1 MSARFQVLFH
11 SPPGVLFTIPSRY
24 SSAIGHREVFRRPSG
39 LGRFTQDSTGP
50 VLLGA
55 APAQPAGFRL
65 RGCHPLRPPV
75 PGGSA
80 TRPVQC
86 TAPRRGG
93 DGKNAP
99 RQHRARNPRRV
110 IARARFNHHPL
121 PLATTHGISTPAG
134 TEMFHFPASPPAP
147 YDIQTRVTP
156 HNGRRVPP
164 FGNPRI
170 TARKPAPRGI
180 SQATASF
187 IGPRCQGIHRT
198 LIKTNNTQNNTTHGA
213 QRARPPRDHDAPTA
227 PGHDDH
233 RATAAHQRRAPQP
246 ARAAR
251 RTKQKNKQ
259 TGDQQHN
266 SRYRGRPQMLASTM
280 QFTTNPPTTPDP
292 PEQGRARGPGH
303 QGAPPQNP
311 TACHAP
317 HTPTPAR
324 RRPPTG
330 PARGGNTREDEG
342 GGPGPPPHGGEPAPP
357 VPAAINEPLRKEVIQ
372 PHLPVRLPCYDFVP
386 ITGPAFDRSPWG
398 HGLRASPTFMT

>member
-11 SPPGVLFTIPSRY
+11 SPPGGLFTIPSRY

-65 RGCHPLRPPV
+65 RGCHPLRPPI
-75 PGGSA
+75 PGDSA

-99 RQHRARNPRRV
+99 QTTPRPQPPPG

-198 LIKTNNTQNNTTHGA
+198 LIKTNNTQQHNTRRT
-213 QRARPPRDHDAPTA
+213 RD
-227 PGHDDH
+227 
-233 RATAAHQRRAPQP
+233 AHHTG
-246 ARAAR
+246 AR
-251 RTKQKNKQ
+251 RTTNQTRKQ
-259 TGDQQHN
+259 TN
-266 SRYRGRPQMLASTM
+266 GRPAA
-280 QFTTNPPTTPDP
+280 QFTIPRPPADARVHYAVHNQPAHNPRPHPSRRGPRGPDTRAHRPRTRQHATPPTP
-292 PEQGRARGPGH
+292 PPRQAE
-303 QGAPPQNP
+303 
-311 TACHAP
+311 T
-317 HTPTPAR
+317 
-324 RRPPTG
+324 PTG
-330 PARGGNTREDEG
+330 PAHDGKQEIRRG
-342 GGPGPPPHGGEPAPP
+342 GGPRAPPHGGEPAPP
-357 VPAAINEPLRKEVIQ
+357 APAAINEPLRKEVIQ

>member
-198 LIKTNNTQNNTTHGA
+198 LIKTNNTQQHNTRRT
-213 QRARPPRDHDAPTA
+213 RD
-227 PGHDDH
+227 
-233 RATAAHQRRAPQP
+233 AHHTG
-246 ARAAR
+246 AR
-251 RTKQKNKQ
+251 RTTNQTRKQ
-259 TGDQQHN
+259 TN
-266 SRYRGRPQMLASTM
+266 GRPAA
-280 QFTTNPPTTPDP
+280 QFTIPRPPADARVHYAVHNQPAHNPRPHPSRRGPRGPDTRAHRPRTRQHATPPTP
-292 PEQGRARGPGH
+292 PA
-303 QGAPPQNP
+303 
-311 TACHAP
+311 
-317 HTPTPAR
+317 PAR
-324 RRPPTG
+324 RRPRRAPH
-330 PARGGNTREDEG
+330 AAEITREDQG
-342 GGPGPPPHGGEPAPP
+342 GGPGP
-357 VPAAINEPLRKEVIQ
+357 R
-372 PHLPVRLPCYDFVP
+372 
-386 ITGPAFDRSPWG
+386 
-398 HGLRASPTFMT
+398 PTAENPRPQRPRPKRTP

>member
-65 RGCHPLRPPV
+65 RGCHPLRPPI
-75 PGGSA
+75 PGDSA

-147 YDIQTRVTP
+147 YELQTRVTP

-198 LIKTNNTQNNTTHGA
+198 LIKTNNTQHNTRRT
-213 QRARPPRDHDAPTA
+213 RD
-227 PGHDDH
+227 
-233 RATAAHQRRAPQP
+233 AHHTG
-246 ARAAR
+246 AR
-251 RTKQKNKQ
+251 RTTNQTRKQ
-259 TGDQQHN
+259 TN
-266 SRYRGRPQMLASTM
+266 GRPAA
-280 QFTTNPPTTPDP
+280 QFTIPRPPADARVHYAVHNQPAHNPRPHPSRRGPRGPDTRAHRPRTRQHATPPTPPPPPGGDPDGP
-292 PEQGRARGPGH
+292 PHTTESRRSEGGEDPGPR
-303 QGAPPQNP
+303 P
-311 TACHAP
+311 TAENP
-317 HTPTPAR
+317 RPQRPRPKRTP
-324 RRPPTG
+324 
-330 PARGGNTREDEG
+330 
-342 GGPGPPPHGGEPAPP
+342 
-357 VPAAINEPLRKEVIQ
+357 
-372 PHLPVRLPCYDFVP
+372 
-386 ITGPAFDRSPWG
+386 
-398 HGLRASPTFMT
+398 

>member
-198 LIKTNNTQNNTTHGA
+198 LIKTNNTQHNTRHAARQTA
-213 QRARPPRDHDAPTA
+213 ARPRRTNGARPRRSPRHCGAPTA
-227 PGHDDH
+227 RTRTG
-233 RATAAHQRRAPQP
+233 
-246 ARAAR
+246 AR
-251 RTKQKNKQ
+251 RTTNQTKKQTNGRPAAQFTIPRPPADARVHYAVHNQPAHNPRPPQKKTGEGPRGPDTRAHRPRTRQHATPPTPPPRQAETPDGPRARRKQK
-259 TGDQQHN
+259 
-266 SRYRGRPQMLASTM
+266 RG
-280 QFTTNPPTTPDP
+280 
-292 PEQGRARGPGH
+292 
-303 QGAPPQNP
+303 
-311 TACHAP
+311 
-317 HTPTPAR
+317 
-324 RRPPTG
+324 
-330 PARGGNTREDEG
+330 
-342 GGPGPPPHGGEPAPP
+342 
-357 VPAAINEPLRKEVIQ
+357 
-372 PHLPVRLPCYDFVP
+372 
-386 ITGPAFDRSPWG
+386 
-398 HGLRASPTFMT
+398 

>member
-65 RGCHPLRPPV
+65 RGCHPLRPPI
-75 PGGSA
+75 PGDSA

-99 RQHRARNPRRV
+99 QTTPRPQPPPG

-198 LIKTNNTQNNTTHGA
+198 LIKTNNTQHNTTHGA
-213 QRARPPRDHDAPTA
+213 
-227 PGHDDH
+227 
-233 RATAAHQRRAPQP
+233 RATRTTP

-251 RTKQKNKQ
+251 RTKQKTNKRA
-259 TGDQQHN
+259 TSSTIHDTAAARRC
-266 SRYRGRPQMLASTM
+266 SRPLCSSQPTRPQ
-280 QFTTNPPTTPDP
+280 PPTP
-292 PEQGRARGPGH
+292 PKQEGPKGPGH

-317 HTPTPAR
+317 HTPPRQAET
-324 RRPPTG
+324 PTG
-330 PARGGNTREDEG
+330 PRTRRKAGDQKG
-342 GGPGPPPHGGEPAPP
+342 GGPRAPPHGG
-357 VPAAINEPLRKEVIQ
+357 
-372 PHLPVRLPCYDFVP
+372 
-386 ITGPAFDRSPWG
+386 
-398 HGLRASPTFMT
+398 

>member
-1 MSARFQVLFH
+1 M
-11 SPPGVLFTIPSRY
+11 
-24 SSAIGHREVFRRPSG
+24 
-39 LGRFTQDSTGP
+39 
-50 VLLGA
+50 LLGA

-65 RGCHPLRPPV
+65 RGCHPLRPPI
-75 PGGSA
+75 PGDSA

-99 RQHRARNPRRV
+99 QTTPRPQPPPG

-147 YDIQTRVTP
+147 YELQTRVTP

-198 LIKTNNTQNNTTHGA
+198 LKTNEPTTHNT
-213 QRARPPRDHDAPTA
+213 H
-227 PGHDDH
+227 
-233 RATAAHQRRAPQP
+233 
-246 ARAAR
+246 R
-251 RTKQKNKQ
+251 RTTTTTNRK
-259 TGDQQHN
+259 TTI
-266 SRYRGRPQMLASTM
+266 SMLASTM
-280 QFTTNPPTTPDP
+280 QFTTNPPTTPNP
-292 PEQGRARGPGH
+292 PTREEGGRGPGH

-311 TACHAP
+311 TACHA
-317 HTPTPAR
+317 HR
-324 RRPPTG
+324 
-330 PARGGNTREDEG
+330 ARGPKIQN
-342 GGPGPPPHGGEPAPP
+342 
-357 VPAAINEPLRKEVIQ
+357 PLER
-372 PHLPVRLPCYDFVP
+372 R
-386 ITGPAFDRSPWG
+386 
-398 HGLRASPTFMT
+398 

>member
-198 LIKTNNTQNNTTHGA
+198 LIKTNNTQHNTRRT
-213 QRARPPRDHDAPTA
+213 RD
-227 PGHDDH
+227 
-233 RATAAHQRRAPQP
+233 AHHTG
-246 ARAAR
+246 AR
-251 RTKQKNKQ
+251 RTTNQTRKQ
-259 TGDQQHN
+259 TN
-266 SRYRGRPQMLASTM
+266 GRPAA
-280 QFTTNPPTTPDP
+280 QFTIPRPPADARVHYAVHNQPAHNPRPHPSRRGPRGPDTRAHRPRTRQHATPPTP
-292 PEQGRARGPGH
+292 PPPQRAETRERMRGRAR
-303 QGAPPQNP
+303 A
-311 TACHAP
+311 
-317 HTPTPAR
+317 
-324 RRPPTG
+324 
-330 PARGGNTREDEG
+330 
-342 GGPGPPPHGGEPAPP
+342 PPHGGEPAPP
-357 VPAAINEPLRKEVIQ
+357 APAAINEPLRKEVIQ

>member
-1 MSARFQVLFH
+1 MVSADSHRIPRAPCYWGSRQRSRPGSAYGAVTRCGPPSQGVRLPDRFD
-11 SPPGVLFTIPSRY
+11 
-24 SSAIGHREVFRRPSG
+24 A
-39 LGRFTQDSTGP
+39 
-50 VLLGA
+50 
-55 APAQPAGFRL
+55 
-65 RGCHPLRPPV
+65 LRP
-75 PGGSA
+75 
-80 TRPVQC
+80 
-86 TAPRRGG
+86 APGG
-93 DGKNAP
+93 DGNSAP
-99 RQHRARNPRRV
+99 RQHRTRNPRRV

-147 YDIQTRVTP
+147 YELQTRVTP
-156 HNGRRVPP
+156 HDGRRVPP

-213 QRARPPRDHDAPTA
+213 
-227 PGHDDH
+227 
-233 RATAAHQRRAPQP
+233 RATRTTP

-251 RTKQKNKQ
+251 RTKQENKQ

-280 QFTTNPPTTPDP
+280 QFTTNPPTTPNP
-292 PEQGRARGPGH
+292 PTREEGGRGPGH

-317 HTPTPAR
+317 
-324 RRPPTG
+324 PP
-330 PARGGNTREDEG
+330 PPRNERKQKRGGRARA
-342 GGPGPPPHGGEPAPP
+342 PPHGGEPAPP
-357 VPAAINEPLRKEVIQ
+357 APAAIMNPLER
-372 PHLPVRLPCYDFVP
+372 R
-386 ITGPAFDRSPWG
+386 
-398 HGLRASPTFMT
+398 

>member
-1 MSARFQVLFH
+1 MVSADSHRIPRAPCYWGPRPR
-11 SPPGVLFTIPSRY
+11 SPPGSAYGAVTRCGPPSQGIRL
-24 SSAIGHREVFRRPSG
+24 PD
-39 LGRFTQDSTGP
+39 RFN
-50 VLLGA
+50 A
-55 APAQPAGFRL
+55 
-65 RGCHPLRPPV
+65 LRPAAAAT
-75 PGGSA
+75 GR
-80 TRPVQC
+80 TRP
-86 TAPRRGG
+86 
-93 DGKNAP
+93 K
-99 RQHRARNPRRV
+99 QHRARNPRRV

-198 LIKTNNTQNNTTHGA
+198 LIKTNNTQHNTTHGA
-213 QRARPPRDHDAPTA
+213 
-227 PGHDDH
+227 
-233 RATAAHQRRAPQP
+233 RATRTTP

-266 SRYRGRPQMLASTM
+266 SPYRGRPQMLASTM

-292 PEQGRARGPGH
+292 TQAGGA
-303 QGAPPQNP
+303 QGARTPGRTAPEPDSMPRPPHP
-311 TACHAP
+311 R
-317 HTPTPAR
+317 PAR
-324 RRPPTG
+324 RRPRRAPAHDGKQEIRRGGRTPG
-330 PARGGNTREDEG
+330 PAPRRRTRAPSARGN
-342 GGPGPPPHGGEPAPP
+342 
-357 VPAAINEPLRKEVIQ
+357 NEPLRKEVIQ

-386 ITGPAFDRSPWG
+386 ITSPTFDRSP
-398 HGLRASPTFMT
+398 

>member
-65 RGCHPLRPPV
+65 RGCHPLRPPI
-75 PGGSA
+75 PGDSA

-99 RQHRARNPRRV
+99 QQHRARNPRRV

-213 QRARPPRDHDAPTA
+213 
-227 PGHDDH
+227 
-233 RATAAHQRRAPQP
+233 RATRTTP

-292 PEQGRARGPGH
+292 PQKK
-303 QGAPPQNP
+303 
-311 TACHAP
+311 T
-317 HTPTPAR
+317 
-324 RRPPTG
+324 
-330 PARGGNTREDEG
+330 G
-342 GGPGPPPHGGEPAPP
+342 GGPRGPDTRAHRPRTRQHATPPPHPRPPPGGDPDGPRTR
-357 VPAAINEPLRKEVIQ
+357 RKSRERMRGED
-372 PHLPVRLPCYDFVP
+372 P
-386 ITGPAFDRSPWG
+386 GPR
-398 HGLRASPTFMT
+398 PTADNPRPQRPRPKRTP

>member
-65 RGCHPLRPPV
+65 RGCHPLRPPI
-75 PGGSA
+75 PGDSA

-99 RQHRARNPRRV
+99 QTTPRPQPPPG

-147 YDIQTRVTP
+147 YELQTRVTP

-198 LIKTNNTQNNTTHGA
+198 LKTNEPINTQHTQTNHNNDKS
-213 QRARPPRDHDAPTA
+213 QNNNIDARVHYAVHNQP
-227 PGHDDH
+227 
-233 RATAAHQRRAPQP
+233 AHNPQP
-246 ARAAR
+246 PQQRKGAGGPDTRAHRPRTRQHATPIAPAAR
-251 RTKQKNKQ
+251 KYRT
-259 TGDQQHN
+259 
-266 SRYRGRPQMLASTM
+266 P
-280 QFTTNPPTTPDP
+280 
-292 PEQGRARGPGH
+292 
-303 QGAPPQNP
+303 
-311 TACHAP
+311 
-317 HTPTPAR
+317 
-324 RRPPTG
+324 
-330 PARGGNTREDEG
+330 
-342 GGPGPPPHGGEPAPP
+342 
-357 VPAAINEPLRKEVIQ
+357 
-372 PHLPVRLPCYDFVP
+372 
-386 ITGPAFDRSPWG
+386 
-398 HGLRASPTFMT
+398 

>member
-65 RGCHPLRPPV
+65 RGCHPLRPPI
-75 PGGSA
+75 PGDSA

-99 RQHRARNPRRV
+99 QQHRARNPRRV

-198 LIKTNNTQNNTTHGA
+198 LIKTNNTQHNTRRTRDAHHTGA
-213 QRARPPRDHDAPTA
+213 RRTTNQTRKQTNGRPHSTIHDTA
-227 PGHDDH
+227 
-233 RATAAHQRRAPQP
+233 
-246 ARAAR
+246 AAR
-251 RTKQKNKQ
+251 RC
-259 TGDQQHN
+259 
-266 SRYRGRPQMLASTM
+266 SRPLCSSQPTRPQ
-280 QFTTNPPTTPDP
+280 PPTP
-292 PEQGRARGPGH
+292 PKQEGPKGPGH

-317 HTPTPAR
+317 TPPPPGGDPDGPPHTAESRRSEGGRTPGPAPR
-324 RRPPTG
+324 RRTRAPS
-330 PARGGNTREDEG
+330 ARGN
-342 GGPGPPPHGGEPAPP
+342 
-357 VPAAINEPLRKEVIQ
+357 
-372 PHLPVRLPCYDFVP
+372 
-386 ITGPAFDRSPWG
+386 
-398 HGLRASPTFMT
+398 

>member
-65 RGCHPLRPPV
+65 RGCHPLRPPI
-75 PGGSA
+75 PGDSA

-99 RQHRARNPRRV
+99 QQHRARNPRRV

-198 LIKTNNTQNNTTHGA
+198 LIKTNNTQQHNTRRT
-213 QRARPPRDHDAPTA
+213 RD
-227 PGHDDH
+227 
-233 RATAAHQRRAPQP
+233 AHHTG
-246 ARAAR
+246 AR
-251 RTKQKNKQ
+251 RTTNQTKKQ
-259 TGDQQHN
+259 TN
-266 SRYRGRPQMLASTM
+266 GRPAA
-280 QFTTNPPTTPDP
+280 QFTIPRPPADARVHYAVHNQPAHNPRPHPSRRGPRGPDTRAHRPRTRQHATPPTPPPPGGDPDGPPHTAESRRSEGGRTPGP
-292 PEQGRARGPGH
+292 APRRITRAPSARG
-303 QGAPPQNP
+303 N
-311 TACHAP
+311 
-317 HTPTPAR
+317 
-324 RRPPTG
+324 
-330 PARGGNTREDEG
+330 
-342 GGPGPPPHGGEPAPP
+342 
-357 VPAAINEPLRKEVIQ
+357 
-372 PHLPVRLPCYDFVP
+372 
-386 ITGPAFDRSPWG
+386 
-398 HGLRASPTFMT
+398 

>member
-65 RGCHPLRPPV
+65 RGCHPLRPPI
-75 PGGSA
+75 PGDSA

-99 RQHRARNPRRV
+99 QQHRARNPRRV

-121 PLATTHGISTPAG
+121 SLATTHGISTPAG

-198 LIKTNNTQNNTTHGA
+198 LIKTNNTQQHNTRRT
-213 QRARPPRDHDAPTA
+213 RD
-227 PGHDDH
+227 
-233 RATAAHQRRAPQP
+233 AHHTG
-246 ARAAR
+246 AR
-251 RTKQKNKQ
+251 RTTNQTKKQ
-259 TGDQQHN
+259 TN
-266 SRYRGRPQMLASTM
+266 GRPAA
-280 QFTTNPPTTPDP
+280 QFTIPRPPADARVHYAVHNQPAHNPRP
-292 PEQGRARGPGH
+292 PQKDRRRPKGPGH

-317 HTPTPAR
+317 HTPAPAR
-324 RRPPTG
+324 RRPRRA
-330 PARGGNTREDEG
+330 PARGGNHERGSG
-342 GGPGPPPHGGEPAPP
+342 GRARAPPHGGEPAPP
-357 VPAAINEPLRKEVIQ
+357 APAAKKNPLER
-372 PHLPVRLPCYDFVP
+372 R
-386 ITGPAFDRSPWG
+386 
-398 HGLRASPTFMT
+398 

>member
-1 MSARFQVLFH
+1 MVSADSHRIPRAPCYWGPRPR
-11 SPPGVLFTIPSRY
+11 SPPGSAYGAVTRCGPPSQGVRL
-24 SSAIGHREVFRRPSG
+24 P
-39 LGRFTQDSTGP
+39 DP
-50 VLLGA
+50 VELI
-55 APAQPAGFRL
+55 
-65 RGCHPLRPPV
+65 
-75 PGGSA
+75 
-80 TRPVQC
+80 

-93 DGKNAP
+93 DGRGAP
-99 RQHRARNPRRV
+99 QQHRARNPRRV

-198 LIKTNNTQNNTTHGA
+198 LIKTNNTQHNTRHNAARETATRPRRANG
-213 QRARPPRDHDAPTA
+213 ARPRRSPRHCGA
-227 PGHDDH
+227 
-233 RATAAHQRRAPQP
+233 RATRTTP

-251 RTKQKNKQ
+251 RTKQENKQ

-292 PEQGRARGPGH
+292 PKKTGGGPRGPDTRAH
-303 QGAPPQNP
+303 RPRTRQ
-311 TACHAP
+311 HATPP
-317 HTPTPAR
+317 HTPAPAR
-324 RRPPTG
+324 RRPRRA
-330 PARGGNTREDEG
+330 PAHDGKQEIRRG
-342 GGPGPPPHGGEPAPP
+342 GGPRAPPHGGEPAPP
-357 VPAAINEPLRKEVIQ
+357 APAVIMNPLER
-372 PHLPVRLPCYDFVP
+372 R
-386 ITGPAFDRSPWG
+386 
-398 HGLRASPTFMT
+398 

>member
-198 LIKTNNTQNNTTHGA
+198 LIKTNNTQHNTRHAARQTA
-213 QRARPPRDHDAPTA
+213 ARPRRTNGARPRRSPRHCGAPTA
-227 PGHDDH
+227 RTRTG
-233 RATAAHQRRAPQP
+233 
-246 ARAAR
+246 AR
-251 RTKQKNKQ
+251 RTTNQTKKQ
-259 TGDQQHN
+259 TN
-266 SRYRGRPQMLASTM
+266 GRPAA
-280 QFTTNPPTTPDP
+280 QFTIPRPPADARVHYAVHNQPAHNPRP
-292 PEQGRARGPGH
+292 PQKKTGEGPRARTPGRT
-303 QGAPPQNP
+303 APEPDSMP
-311 TACHAP
+311 RPP
-317 HTPTPAR
+317 HPRPAR

-330 PARGGNTREDEG
+330 PARGGSRRGDEKRG
-342 GGPGPPPHGGEPAPP
+342 GGARAPAP
-357 VPAAINEPLRKEVIQ
+357 R
-372 PHLPVRLPCYDFVP
+372 RR
-386 ITGPAFDRSPWG
+386 T
-398 HGLRASPTFMT
+398 RAPSARGN

>member
-65 RGCHPLRPPV
+65 RGCHPLRPPI
-75 PGGSA
+75 PGDSA

-99 RQHRARNPRRV
+99 QTTPRPQPPPG

-198 LIKTNNTQNNTTHGA
+198 LIKTNNTQHNTRRTRDAHHTGA
-213 QRARPPRDHDAPTA
+213 RRTTNQTRKQTNGRPHSTIHDTA
-227 PGHDDH
+227 
-233 RATAAHQRRAPQP
+233 
-246 ARAAR
+246 AAR
-251 RTKQKNKQ
+251 RC
-259 TGDQQHN
+259 
-266 SRYRGRPQMLASTM
+266 SRPLCSSQPTRPQ
-280 QFTTNPPTTPDP
+280 PPTP
-292 PEQGRARGPGH
+292 PKRQEEA
-303 QGAPPQNP
+303 QGARTPGRTAPEPDSMPRPPPPAPQRAEQEKGGEDPGPRP
-311 TACHAP
+311 TAENP
-317 HTPTPAR
+317 
-324 RRPPTG
+324 RPQRP
-330 PARGGNTREDEG
+330 R
-342 GGPGPPPHGGEPAPP
+342 
-357 VPAAINEPLRKEVIQ
+357 
-372 PHLPVRLPCYDFVP
+372 
-386 ITGPAFDRSPWG
+386 
-398 HGLRASPTFMT
+398 

>member
-99 RQHRARNPRRV
+99 QTTPRPQPPPG

-198 LIKTNNTQNNTTHGA
+198 LIKTNNTQHNTRRT
-213 QRARPPRDHDAPTA
+213 RD
-227 PGHDDH
+227 
-233 RATAAHQRRAPQP
+233 AHHTG
-246 ARAAR
+246 AR
-251 RTKQKNKQ
+251 RTTNQTRKQ
-259 TGDQQHN
+259 TN
-266 SRYRGRPQMLASTM
+266 GRPAA
-280 QFTTNPPTTPDP
+280 QFTIPRPPADARVHYAVHNQPAHNPRPHPSRRGPRGPDTRAHRPRTRQHATPPTP
-292 PEQGRARGPGH
+292 
-303 QGAPPQNP
+303 
-311 TACHAP
+311 
-317 HTPTPAR
+317 PAR
-324 RRPPTG
+324 RRPRRAPHTTE
-330 PARGGNTREDEG
+330 TRERIRG
-342 GGPGPPPHGGEPAPP
+342 GGPRAPPHGEEPAPP
-357 VPAAINEPLRKEVIQ
+357 APAAINEPLRKEVIQ

>member
-65 RGCHPLRPPV
+65 RGCHPLRPPI
-75 PGGSA
+75 PGDSA

-198 LIKTNNTQNNTTHGA
+198 LIKTNNTQQHNTRRT
-213 QRARPPRDHDAPTA
+213 RD
-227 PGHDDH
+227 
-233 RATAAHQRRAPQP
+233 AHHTG
-246 ARAAR
+246 AR
-251 RTKQKNKQ
+251 RTTNQTRKQ
-259 TGDQQHN
+259 TN
-266 SRYRGRPQMLASTM
+266 GRPAA
-280 QFTTNPPTTPDP
+280 QFTIPRPPADARVHYAVHNQPAHNPRP
-292 PEQGRARGPGH
+292 PPKKRQEEA
-303 QGAPPQNP
+303 QGARTPGR
-311 TACHAP
+311 TAP
-317 HTPTPAR
+317 EPDSMP
-324 RRPPTG
+324 RPPHPRPPPGGDPDG
-330 PARGGNTREDEG
+330 PPHAAETRERIRG
-342 GGPGPPPHGGEPAPP
+342 GGPRAPPHGGEPAPP
-357 VPAAINEPLRKEVIQ
+357 APAVIMNPLER
-372 PHLPVRLPCYDFVP
+372 R
-386 ITGPAFDRSPWG
+386 
-398 HGLRASPTFMT
+398 

>member
-65 RGCHPLRPPV
+65 RGCHPLRPPI
-75 PGGSA
+75 PGDSA

-198 LIKTNNTQNNTTHGA
+198 LIKTNNTQHNTRHNAARQTA
-213 QRARPPRDHDAPTA
+213 ARPRRTNGARPRRSPRHCGAPTA
-227 PGHDDH
+227 RTRTGARRTTNQTKKTNK
-233 RATAAHQRRAPQP
+233 RATSSTIHDTA
-246 ARAAR
+246 AAR
-251 RTKQKNKQ
+251 RC
-259 TGDQQHN
+259 
-266 SRYRGRPQMLASTM
+266 SRPLCSSQPTRPQ
-280 QFTTNPPTTPDP
+280 PPTP
-292 PEQGRARGPGH
+292 PKKTGGGPRGPDTRAH
-303 QGAPPQNP
+303 RPRTRQ
-311 TACHAP
+311 HATP
-317 HTPTPAR
+317 PTPA
-324 RRPPTG
+324 P
-330 PARGGNTREDEG
+330 
-342 GGPGPPPHGGEPAPP
+342 
-357 VPAAINEPLRKEVIQ
+357 Q
-372 PHLPVRLPCYDFVP
+372 
-386 ITGPAFDRSPWG
+386 
-398 HGLRASPTFMT
+398 